1 LPFAKGCNKALI
13 EPSTICVPV
22 AVQKMFS
29 GEAEIQAR
37 RKTLAVL
44 QDEVRRVL
52 DASRELVQ
60 LYSALQKNDGAGIQ
74 GSLERIRKAEE
85 DTEQLRRML
94 TRELAEIGT
103 MMINREDFLRTA
115 YNVEEMSGYI
125 AGVAFKI
132 SQVKYTS
139 VKKAG
144 IGEELRDLIDM
155 SVESVQRLNE
165 VVRALAINPIHAID
179 LSNSVQKLE
188 RQVDDKYRSLTSK
201 IMSEID
207 SFKDLLLLRDIV
219 QGIEDLVDNCLS
231 ATDSITILA
240 LGL

>member
-1 LPFAKGCNKALI
+1 L
-13 EPSTICVPV
+13 
-22 AVQKMFS
+22 FS

-60 LYSALQKNDGAGIQ
+60 LYNALGKNDATGIQ
-74 GSLERIRKAEE
+74 SSSERIRKAEE

-103 MMINREDFLRTA
+103 MIINREDFLRTA
-115 YNVEEMSGYI
+115 YNVEEMSGHI
-125 AGVAFKI
+125 AGVAFKL
-132 SQVKYTS
+132 SQTKFATL
-139 VKKAG
+139 KKAG
-144 IGEELRDLIDM
+144 IVDELRDLIDM

-188 RQVDDKYRSLTSK
+188 RQVDDKYRALLSK
-201 IMSEID
+201 IMNQVDGVKE
-207 SFKDLLLLRDIV
+207 LLLLKDTV

>member
-1 LPFAKGCNKALI
+1 
-13 EPSTICVPV
+13 
-22 AVQKMFS
+22 MFS

-60 LYSALQKNDGAGIQ
+60 LYGALQKNDNPAVQ
-74 GSLERIRKAEE
+74 GSVERIRKAEE

-132 SQVKYTS
+132 SQMKYST

-144 IGEELRDLIDM
+144 IADDLRDLIDM

-188 RQVDDKYRSLTSK
+188 RQVDDKYRVVTSK

-207 SFKDLLLLRDIV
+207 SVKELLLLRDIV

>member
-1 LPFAKGCNKALI
+1 
-13 EPSTICVPV
+13 
-22 AVQKMFS
+22 MFS

-60 LYSALQKNDGAGIQ
+60 LYGALAKNDSAGIQ
-74 GSLERIRKAEE
+74 GSLDRIRKAEE
-85 DTEQLRRML
+85 DAEQLRRML

-115 YNVEEMSGYI
+115 YNVEEMSDYI
-125 AGVAFKI
+125 AGAAFKL
-132 SQVKYTS
+132 SHVKFTA

-144 IGEELRDLIDM
+144 IVDQLKDLIEM

-188 RQVDDKYRSLTSK
+188 RQVDDKYRMLTVKVLNEVESVK
-201 IMSEID
+201 EM
-207 SFKDLLLLRDIV
+207 LLLKEIIQSV
-219 QGIEDLVDNCLS
+219 EDLVDNCLS

>member
-1 LPFAKGCNKALI
+1 
-13 EPSTICVPV
+13 
-22 AVQKMFS
+22 MFS

-60 LYSALQKNDGAGIQ
+60 LYMALSKNDSAGIQ
-74 GSLERIRKAEE
+74 GALEKIKKAEE
-85 DTEQLRRML
+85 DAEQLRRML

-115 YNVEEMSGYI
+115 YNVEEMSGFI
-125 AGVAFKI
+125 SGAAFKL
-132 SQVKYTS
+132 SQVKFS
-139 VKKAG
+139 AVKKAG
-144 IGEELRDLIDM
+144 VVDQLRDLIDM
-155 SVESVQRLNE
+155 CVESVQRLNE

-188 RQVDDKYRSLTSK
+188 RQVDDKYRTLTVK
-201 IMSEID
+201 EMID
-207 SFKDLLLLRDIV
+207 
-219 QGIEDLVDNCLS
+219 
-231 ATDSITILA
+231 LA
-240 LGL
+240 KPEML

>member
-1 LPFAKGCNKALI
+1 
-13 EPSTICVPV
+13 
-22 AVQKMFS
+22 
-29 GEAEIQAR
+29 
-37 RKTLAVL
+37 
-44 QDEVRRVL
+44 
-52 DASRELVQ
+52 
-60 LYSALQKNDGAGIQ
+60 
-74 GSLERIRKAEE
+74 
-85 DTEQLRRML
+85 
-94 TRELAEIGT
+94 

-132 SQVKYTS
+132 SQMKFSTI
-139 VKKAG
+139 KKAG
-144 IGEELRDLIDM
+144 IADDLRDLIDM
-155 SVESVQRLNE
+155 AVESVQRLNE

-188 RQVDDKYRSLTSK
+188 RQVDDKYRVLTSK

-207 SFKDLLLLRDIV
+207 SFKELLLLRDIV

>member
-1 LPFAKGCNKALI
+1 
-13 EPSTICVPV
+13 
-22 AVQKMFS
+22 MFS

-60 LYSALQKNDGAGIQ
+60 LYGALQKSDSEGIQ
-74 GSLERIRKAEE
+74 SSLDRIRKAEE

-125 AGVAFKI
+125 AGAAFKL
-132 SQVKYTS
+132 SHVKFAA

-144 IGEELRDLIDM
+144 VPDQLKDLIEM

-188 RQVDDKYRSLTSK
+188 RQVDDKYRMLTVKVLNEVESVK
-201 IMSEID
+201 EM
-207 SFKDLLLLRDIV
+207 LLLKEII
-219 QGIEDLVDNCLS
+219 QSIEDLVDNCLS

>member
-1 LPFAKGCNKALI
+1 
-13 EPSTICVPV
+13 
-22 AVQKMFS
+22 MFS

-52 DASRELVQ
+52 DTSRELVQ
-60 LYSALQKNDGAGIQ
+60 LYIALSKSDSAAVQS
-74 GSLERIRKAEE
+74 SLEKIRKAEE

-125 AGVAFKI
+125 AGVAFKL
-132 SQVKYTS
+132 SQMKFSS

-144 IGEELRDLIDM
+144 LVDELRDLIDM

-165 VVRALAINPIHAID
+165 VVRALAINPLHAID

-188 RQVDDKYRSLTSK
+188 KQVDDKYRSLTSK
-201 IMSEID
+201 VMSEID
-207 SFKDLLLLRDIV
+207 SVKELILLKDII
-219 QGIEDLVDNCLS
+219 QGIEDLVDNCLK

>member
-1 LPFAKGCNKALI
+1 
-13 EPSTICVPV
+13 
-22 AVQKMFS
+22 MFS

-60 LYSALQKNDGAGIQ
+60 LYNALSKNDATGIQ
-74 GSLERIRKAEE
+74 SSSERIRKAEE
-85 DTEQLRRML
+85 DAEQLRRML

-103 MMINREDFLRTA
+103 MIINREDFLRTA
-115 YNVEEMSGYI
+115 YNVEEMSGHI
-125 AGVAFKI
+125 AGVAFKL
-132 SQVKYTS
+132 SQTKFATL
-139 VKKAG
+139 KKAG
-144 IGEELRDLIDM
+144 IVDELRDLIDM

-188 RQVDDKYRSLTSK
+188 RQVDDKYRTLLSK
-201 IMSEID
+201 IMNEVD
-207 SFKDLLLLRDIV
+207 GVKELLLLKDTV

>member
-1 LPFAKGCNKALI
+1 
-13 EPSTICVPV
+13 
-22 AVQKMFS
+22 MFS

-60 LYSALQKNDGAGIQ
+60 LYISLTKADAAGIQ
-74 GSLERIRKAEE
+74 SSLERIRKAEE

-103 MMINREDFLRTA
+103 MIINREDFLRTA
-115 YNVEEMSGYI
+115 YNVEEMSGHT
-125 AGVAFKI
+125 AGVAFKL
-132 SQVKYTS
+132 SQVKFS
-139 VKKAG
+139 AIKRAG
-144 IGEELRDLIDM
+144 IVEQLRDLIDM

-188 RQVDDKYRSLTSK
+188 RQVDDKYRNLTSK
-201 IMSEID
+201 IMSEVD
-207 SFKDLLLLRDIV
+207 AFKELLLLKDIV

>member
-1 LPFAKGCNKALI
+1 
-13 EPSTICVPV
+13 
-22 AVQKMFS
+22 MFS

-60 LYSALQKNDGAGIQ
+60 LYGALQKNDNPAVQ
-74 GSLERIRKAEE
+74 GSVERIRKAEE

-132 SQVKYTS
+132 SQMKYST

-144 IGEELRDLIDM
+144 IADDLRDLIDM

-179 LSNSVQKLE
+179 LSTSVQTLE
-188 RQVDDKYRSLTSK
+188 RQGDDKYRVLTSK

-207 SFKDLLLLRDIV
+207 SVKELLLLRDIV

>member
-1 LPFAKGCNKALI
+1 LPFTICKSKALI
-13 EPSTICVPV
+13 QDRSIFIPVYLST
-22 AVQKMFS
+22 MFS

-60 LYSALQKNDGAGIQ
+60 LYTALSKNDAASVQ
-74 GSLERIRKAEE
+74 ASLERTRKAEE

-103 MMINREDFLRTA
+103 MIINREDFLRTA
-115 YNVEEMSGYI
+115 YNVEEMAGYT
-125 AGVAFKI
+125 ASVAFKL
-132 SQVKYTS
+132 SQIKFAAF
-139 VKKAG
+139 KRAG
-144 IGEELRDLIDM
+144 MVDELRDLIDM

-188 RQVDDKYRSLTSK
+188 RQVDDKYRVLTVK
-201 IMSEID
+201 IVSEVD
-207 SFKDLLLLRDIV
+207 SVKELILLKDVV

>member
-1 LPFAKGCNKALI
+1 
-13 EPSTICVPV
+13 
-22 AVQKMFS
+22 MFS

-60 LYSALQKNDGAGIQ
+60 LYISLTKADSAGIQ
-74 GSLERIRKAEE
+74 SSLERIRKAEE

-103 MMINREDFLRTA
+103 MIINREDFLRTA
-115 YNVEEMSGYI
+115 YNVEEMSGHI
-125 AGVAFKI
+125 AGVAFKL
-132 SQVKYTS
+132 SQVKFTAI
-139 VKKAG
+139 KRAG
-144 IGEELRDLIDM
+144 IVEQLRDLIDM

-188 RQVDDKYRSLTSK
+188 RQVDDKYRNLTSK
-201 IMSEID
+201 IMSEVD
-207 SFKDLLLLRDIV
+207 SFKELLLLKDIV

>member
-1 LPFAKGCNKALI
+1 MFSLECSVL
-13 EPSTICVPV
+13 
-22 AVQKMFS
+22 FS

-60 LYSALQKNDGAGIQ
+60 LYGGLAKNDSAGIQ
-74 GSLERIRKAEE
+74 GSLDRIHKAEE
-85 DTEQLRRML
+85 DAEQLRRML
-94 TRELAEIGT
+94 TRELADIGT

-115 YNVEEMSGYI
+115 YNVEAMSGYI
-125 AGVAFKI
+125 SGAAFKL
-132 SQVKYTS
+132 SHVKFAA

-144 IGEELRDLIDM
+144 IADQLKDLIEM

-165 VVRALAINPIHAID
+165 VVRALAINPSHAID

-188 RQVDDKYRSLTSK
+188 RQVDDKYRMLTIK
-201 IMSEID
+201 VLNEIEPV
-207 SFKDLLLLRDIV
+207 KEMLLLKEVI
-219 QGIEDLVDNCLS
+219 QSIEDLVDNCLG

>member
-1 LPFAKGCNKALI
+1 
-13 EPSTICVPV
+13 
-22 AVQKMFS
+22 MFS

-52 DASRELVQ
+52 DTSRELVQ
-60 LYSALQKNDGAGIQ
+60 LYVALSKNDTTAVQ
-74 GSLERIRKAEE
+74 SSLEKIRKAEE

-125 AGVAFKI
+125 AGIAFKL
-132 SQVKYTS
+132 SQMKYST

-144 IGEELRDLIDM
+144 LTDELRDLIDM

-201 IMSEID
+201 VMSEVD
-207 SFKDLLLLRDIV
+207 SVKDLLFLKDII
-219 QGIEDLVDNCLS
+219 QGIEDLVDNCLK

>member
-1 LPFAKGCNKALI
+1 
-13 EPSTICVPV
+13 
-22 AVQKMFS
+22 MFS

-52 DASRELVQ
+52 DSARDLGQLFSFLVKADQASVT
-60 LYSALQKNDGAGIQ
+60 ST
-74 GSLERIRKAEE
+74 LEKIHKAEE
-85 DTEQLRRML
+85 DAEQLRRML

-132 SQVKYTS
+132 SQMKYST

-144 IGEELRDLIDM
+144 IADDLRDLIDM
-155 SVESVQRLNE
+155 SV
-165 VVRALAINPIHAID
+165 
-179 LSNSVQKLE
+179 
-188 RQVDDKYRSLTSK
+188 
-201 IMSEID
+201 
-207 SFKDLLLLRDIV
+207 
-219 QGIEDLVDNCLS
+219 
-231 ATDSITILA
+231 
-240 LGL
+240 

>member
-1 LPFAKGCNKALI
+1 
-13 EPSTICVPV
+13 
-22 AVQKMFS
+22 MFS

-60 LYSALQKNDGAGIQ
+60 LYVALTKNDAPGIQ
-74 GSLERIRKAEE
+74 SSLERIRKAEE

-125 AGVAFKI
+125 AGVAFKL
-132 SQVKYTS
+132 SQTKS
-139 VKKAG
+139 AGIKKAG
-144 IGEELRDLIDM
+144 IGEDLRDLIDM
-155 SVESVQRLNE
+155 SVESIQRLNE

-188 RQVDDKYRSLTSK
+188 RQVDDKYRNLTSK
-201 IMSEID
+201 IMNEVD
-207 SFKDLLLLRDIV
+207 QFKELLLLKDIV
-219 QGIEDLVDNCLS
+219 QGIEDLVDNCLN

>member
-1 LPFAKGCNKALI
+1 
-13 EPSTICVPV
+13 
-22 AVQKMFS
+22 MFS

-60 LYSALQKNDGAGIQ
+60 LYISMTKGDSAGIQ
-74 GSLERIRKAEE
+74 ASLDRIRKAEE
-85 DTEQLRRML
+85 DSEQLRRML

-115 YNVEEMSGYI
+115 YNVEETSGYI
-125 AGVAFKI
+125 TGVAFKL
-132 SQVKYTS
+132 SQIKFS
-139 VKKAG
+139 GVKKAG
-144 IGEELRDLIDM
+144 IVNDLRDLIDM
-155 SVESVQRLNE
+155 SVESIQRLNE

-188 RQVDDKYRSLTSK
+188 RQVDDKYRALTVK
-201 IMSEID
+201 IMSEVE
-207 SFKDLLLLRDIV
+207 SVKELLLLKDIV
-219 QGIEDLVDNCLS
+219 QGIEDLVDNCLG

>member
-1 LPFAKGCNKALI
+1 
-13 EPSTICVPV
+13 
-22 AVQKMFS
+22 MFS

-60 LYSALQKNDGAGIQ
+60 LYVALTKSDTTGIQ
-74 GSLERIRKAEE
+74 SSLERIRKAEE

-125 AGVAFKI
+125 AGVAFKL
-132 SQVKYTS
+132 SQVKFAG

-144 IGEELRDLIDM
+144 IADELRDLIDM
-155 SVESVQRLNE
+155 SVESIQRLNE

-188 RQVDDKYRSLTSK
+188 RQVDDKYRNLTSK
-201 IMSEID
+201 IMNEVD
-207 SFKDLLLLRDIV
+207 QFKELLLLKDIV

>member
-1 LPFAKGCNKALI
+1 
-13 EPSTICVPV
+13 
-22 AVQKMFS
+22 MFS

-60 LYSALQKNDGAGIQ
+60 LYVAMSKNDSAGIY
-74 GSLERIRKAEE
+74 GSLEKIRKAEE
-85 DTEQLRRML
+85 DTEHLRRML

-103 MMINREDFLRTA
+103 MMINREDFLTTA
-115 YNVEEMSGYI
+115 YNVEETSGFI
-125 AGVAFKI
+125 AGVAYKLSTLKFAG
-132 SQVKYTS
+132 

-144 IGEELRDLIDM
+144 IADELRDLIDM

-188 RQVDDKYRSLTSK
+188 RQVDDKYRVMTSK
-201 IMSEID
+201 ILTEID
-207 SFKDLLLLRDIV
+207 SFKDVLILKDIV
-219 QGIEDLVDNCLS
+219 QGIEDLVDN
-231 ATDSITILA
+231 
-240 LGL
+240 

>member
-1 LPFAKGCNKALI
+1 
-13 EPSTICVPV
+13 
-22 AVQKMFS
+22 MFS

-60 LYSALQKNDGAGIQ
+60 LYLALTKSDSPGIQ
-74 GSLERIRKAEE
+74 SSLERIRKAEE
-85 DTEQLRRML
+85 DAEQLRRML
-94 TRELAEIGT
+94 TRELAEIGA
-103 MMINREDFLRTA
+103 MIINREDFLRTA

-125 AGVAFKI
+125 AGVAFKL
-132 SQVKYTS
+132 SQVKFS
-139 VKKAG
+139 PIKKAG
-144 IGEELRDLIDM
+144 ISDDLRDLIDM
-155 SVESVQRLNE
+155 SVESVQRVNE

-188 RQVDDKYRSLTSK
+188 RQVDDKYRILTSK

-207 SFKDLLLLRDIV
+207 SFKELLLLKDII
-219 QGIEDLVDNCLS
+219 QGIEDLVDNCLG
-231 ATDSITILA
+231 ATDTITILA